1 MFNVWKSQFQSIWLG
16 MIWIISVSEVKFL
29 RLSSGSLDSFD
40 DSSESSSVNHLSYH
54 QCSYSW
60 FDRVDLLLIL
70 EIWSLSLGL
79 VFRSFFL
86 IWCSEILESLSFL
99 ILSFFWR
106 CKSFPLH
113 RSLFVIYFF
122 YKKDLWRFFSLTFW
136 SV

>member
-1 MFNVWKSQFQSIWLG
+1 MEKT
-16 MIWIISVSEVKFL
+16 ISVHLTRNDLDNISKWSQISYTFFWL
-29 RLSSGSLDSFD
+29 LDSFD
-40 DSSESSSVNHLSYH
+40 DSSESSSVNRLSYH

-60 FDRVDLLLIL
+60 FDRVDFLLIL

-86 IWCSEILESLSFL
+86 IWCFEILESLSFL

-106 CKSFPLH
+106 CKSFPPH

-122 YKKDLWRFFSLTFW
+122 YKKDLWLFFSLTFW